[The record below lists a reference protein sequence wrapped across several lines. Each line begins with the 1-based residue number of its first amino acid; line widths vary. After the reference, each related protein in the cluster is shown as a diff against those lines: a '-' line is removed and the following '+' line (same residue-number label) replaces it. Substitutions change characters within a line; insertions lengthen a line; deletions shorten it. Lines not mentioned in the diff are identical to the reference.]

1 MRVVVVGAGPAG
13 MRCAERVAQRRPD
26 AAVTLLGAEA
36 ALPYDRV
43 ALGRLLSGEAEA
55 RALITHDLPRLRGLG
70 IRFRPATPVA
80 AIDRAA
86 RVAVT
91 GAGERIPYDRLV
103 LATGSRAIRLA
114 LPGAERSGAFLY
126 RSMAD
131 VLAMRRA
138 AQGARR
144 AVVVGGG
151 LLGLE
156 AAAGLA
162 ALGLAVTVVHA
173 VGWPM
178 ERQLDEDAGMLLAQ
192 ALGAARRIR
201 FAMPAQAAAIEG
213 EQGRVGA
220 LRLADGTRIPAELLV
235 MAVGVRAEAGLA
247 AAAGLP
253 VGRGAIV
260 DDALRTADP
269 DILAIGECAEHRGTV
284 CGLVAPALAM
294 AEAAA
299 GVIAGDAAAA
309 YAPRPDPA
317 ALKVSGLAVW
327 SAGAI
332 APAGAEAITLRDPGA
347 GHYRRLWLQDGR
359 LVGAV
364 LFGDTADAPFYRELI
379 DSGRSVAAFRRD
391 LAFGPAFARDA
402 A

>member
-1 MRVVVVGAGPAG
+1 MRVLVIGAGPAG
-13 MRCAERVAQRRPD
+13 TRCAERVAERLPGAQ
-26 AAVTLLGAEA
+26 VTLCGAEA

-43 ALGRLLSGEAEA
+43 ALGRMLSGEAEA
-55 RALITHDLPRLRGLG
+55 RALFTHDLRRLRASGV
-70 IRFRPATPVA
+70 RFRPATPIA

-91 GAGERIPYDRLV
+91 AAGERIPYDRLV
-103 LATGSRAIRLA
+103 LATGSRAIRLP
-114 LPGAERSGAFLY
+114 LPGAEREGAFVY

-131 VLAMRRA
+131 VLAIRRG

-144 AVVVGGG
+144 AVVIGGG

-162 ALGLAVTVVHA
+162 AMGLAVTVVHA

-178 ERQLDEDAGMLLAQ
+178 ERQLDAEAGRLLAQ
-192 ALGAARRIR
+192 GLGGGQRIR
-201 FAMPAQAAAIEG
+201 FVMPAQAAAIEG
-213 EQGRVGA
+213 AQGRVAA
-220 LRLADGTRIPAELLV
+220 LRLADGTRLPADLVV
-235 MAVGVRAEAGLA
+235 MAVGVRAETGLAAGAGLA
-247 AAAGLP
+247 
-253 VGRGAIV
+253 VGRGVIV
-260 DDALRTADP
+260 DDTLRTEDP

-284 CGLVAPALAM
+284 VGLVAPALAM
-294 AEAAA
+294 AEVAAA
-299 GVIAGDAAAA
+299 TIAGDAAI

-317 ALKVSGLAVW
+317 ALKVSGMAVW

-332 APAGAEAITLRDPGA
+332 APPEAEAITLRDEAA

-364 LFGDTADAPFYRELI
+364 LFGDTADAPFYLDLI
-379 DSGRSVAAFRRD
+379 DSGRPVAAFRRD
-391 LAFGPAFARDA
+391 LAFGAAFIKDA